1 MMLAPNQAVL
11 QAIFPELY
19 GRLLQTSEG
28 YSQAHRDI
36 QVFSTPSGDP
46 SLKYRGIWLH
56 SSRNPREEAKRF
68 VQSAITIKE
77 EQNRFP
83 IMLLGFGLGYTAES
97 IREQYP
103 ENPLIIIEPSPEVLL
118 RAFETR
124 DLSPLLGST
133 GIIFIVDRDMDA
145 ILNVLPLFSAK
156 PLPII
161 PRPYRE
167 AEPELAKAL
176 LDTLSLWETK
186 NTVNKT
192 TVQKFGKRW
201 VKNIVANQQHLINT
215 QGIRNFAGV
224 FSAVP
229 ALVAAAG
236 PSLDE
241 VLPYIPALYE
251 RCLIISVDTALRA
264 LLRTGIEP
272 DFVVVVDPQYWNA
285 RHLDFCKSPG
295 SCLVTEIG
303 VYPSVLRHPF
313 EHRLLCSSLYPL
325 GSFLEKD
332 LDPKGR
338 LGAGGSVATTA
349 LDFALHLGAQPVY
362 IAGLDLAYPD
372 FKTHFTGALFEERA
386 FVRSNRFLPAETQS
400 FQSLMGAQPFYAPGA
415 SGGRVLTDTRLSLYT
430 AWFESRLRQ
439 LPPGLCKS
447 LAPKGIHIP
456 GLELGTLKDLL
467 ALPVIRP
474 ILQKRIPSL
483 FKDLEEQFYAREYQE
498 QLLRA
503 WETKQHTLVRDLKDL
518 YTLTQRGKKTV
529 ETLRSEMEQGFINR
543 LDEKLAELDQLNE
556 QIAQSSIKD
565 IAGFLFSEKRG
576 SEAADALASYLDS
589 LHSFYTGLLES
600 LEYHLFLFP

>member
-1 MMLAPNQAVL
+1 M
-11 QAIFPELY
+11 
-19 GRLLQTSEG
+19 QTSEG
-28 YSQAHRDI
+28 SSQAYRDI
-36 QVFSTPSGDP
+36 QIFCTPSGDP

-68 VQSAITIKE
+68 VQSAITINK

-83 IMLLGFGLGYTAES
+83 IILLGFGLGYTAES

-103 ENPLIIIEPSPEVLL
+103 ENPLIIIEPSPEILL

-124 DLSPLLGST
+124 DLSSLLGST
-133 GIIFIVDRDMDA
+133 GIIFIVDRDMDT
-145 ILNVLPLFSAK
+145 ILSVLPLFSAK
-156 PLPII
+156 PMFVI

-186 NTVNKT
+186 NTVNKA

-201 VKNIVANQQHLINT
+201 VKNIVANQQYLTNT
-215 QGIRNFAGV
+215 PGIRNFARV

-229 ALVAAAG
+229 ALVVAAG

-285 RHLDFCKSPG
+285 RHLDFCEAPKA
-295 SCLVTEIG
+295 CIVTEIG
-303 VYPSVLRHPF
+303 VYPSVLRHYF

-325 GSFLEKD
+325 GSYLEKD
-332 LDPKGR
+332 VDPKGR
-338 LGAGGSVATTA
+338 LGAGGSVSTTA
-349 LDFALHLGAQPVY
+349 LDLALYLGAQPVY

-400 FQSLMGAQPFYAPGA
+400 YQSLMGAQPFYAPCA

-430 AWFESRLRQ
+430 TWFESRLRQ
-439 LPPGLCKS
+439 LPPGICKS

-456 GLELGTLKDLL
+456 GLDLGTVENLL
-467 ALPVIRP
+467 TLPVIRP
-474 ILQKRIPSL
+474 LLQERISSL
-483 FKDLEEQFYAREYQE
+483 FKDLKEQFYAREYQE
-498 QLLRA
+498 QLRMA
-503 WETKQHTLVRDLKDL
+503 WEKKQHTLVRDIKDL
-518 YTLTQRGKKTV
+518 YTITQRGKKTV
-529 ETLRSEMEQGFINR
+529 ETLRSEMEQGFINMF
-543 LDEKLAELDQLNE
+543 DEKLAELDQLNE

-576 SEAADALASYLDS
+576 SESADALASYLDS

-600 LEYHLFLFP
+600 LEYQLFLFKQ

>member
-11 QAIFPELY
+11 QTIFPELY

-28 YSQAHRDI
+28 SSQAHRDI

-186 NTVNKT
+186 NTVNKA

-201 VKNIVANQQHLINT
+201 VKNIVANQQYLINT
-215 QGIRNFAGV
+215 PGIRNFAGV

-400 FQSLMGAQPFYAPGA
+400 FQGLMGAQPFYAPGA

-456 GLELGTLKDLL
+456 GLELGTVKDLL

-483 FKDLEEQFYAREYQE
+483 FKDKEEQFYAREYQE